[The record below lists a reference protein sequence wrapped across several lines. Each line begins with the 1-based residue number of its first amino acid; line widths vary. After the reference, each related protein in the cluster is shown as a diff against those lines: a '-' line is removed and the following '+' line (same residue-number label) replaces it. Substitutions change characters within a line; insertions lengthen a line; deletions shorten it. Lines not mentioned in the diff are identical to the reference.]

1 MRGTAASPAV
11 ISASSRA
18 GAVGGGA
25 VRGASALPALPA
37 LPACAPTLRSTL
49 KLRPQRLQ
57 ARVDVLVAAL
67 DLSDVVDHG
76 IALSRQRGEQHRHAG
91 ADVGAFHVLA
101 PQRRR

>member
-11 ISASSRA
+11 ISASSRV
-18 GAVGGGA
+18 GAWGGGA
-25 VRGASALPALPA
+25 VRGAPAPPAL
-37 LPACAPTLRSTL
+37 LDCAPTLRSTL

-101 PQRRR
+101 P